1 MLDNVVVFTWL
12 RSNRT
17 LIAQTKNT
25 ARLFTTRAA
34 ARMNFHDC
42 MISSSFQIFKSV
54 CIFEISIFVMHVM
67 LARSRERA
75 CLEPDYFCMEVCMEA
90 QNDLCLLGCPSPVSG
105 ALSWT

>member
-1 MLDNVVVFTWL
+1 MPLYNVVVFMWL
-12 RSNRT
+12 RSSRM
-17 LIAQTKNT
+17 LISLTKNT
-25 ARLFTTRAA
+25 ARLFTRAA

-90 QNDLCLLGCPSPVSG
+90 QNGLCSPGCPSQLSG
-105 ALSWT
+105 ELTWT